1 MGKSHKNKKID
12 NNSGN
17 NKQLVKNIILSLPI
31 GALYYIFVLK
41 LNEVLIE
48 QVEYDKKMNRT
59 IAIGLVAGL
68 SGFILAL
75 KVFGNKNLFT
85 YNLSLL
91 IGLILGSIGILTN
104 SVLYNW
110 DFLSQDTKLIII
122 GISLIAVGI
131 FSYR

>member
-1 MGKSHKNKKID
+1 MGKSHKNKKIEKTSD
-12 NNSGN
+12 
-17 NKQLVKNIILSLPI
+17 NKQLVKNIILSVPI

-41 LNEVLIE
+41 LNEVLID

-75 KVFGNKNLFT
+75 KVFGNKKLFC

>member
-12 NNSGN
+12 KTTD
-17 NKQLVKNIILSLPI
+17 NKQLVKNIILSVPI
-31 GALYYIFVLK
+31 GVLYYIFVLK
-41 LNEVLIE
+41 LNEVLID

-75 KVFGNKNLFT
+75 KVFGNKKLFT

-91 IGLILGSIGILTN
+91 IGLIIGSIGILTN

>member
-1 MGKSHKNKKID
+1 MYRAFDVFANFESSIP
-12 NNSGN
+12 
-17 NKQLVKNIILSLPI
+17 SLI
-31 GALYYIFVLK
+31 NCFIFVLK

-75 KVFGNKNLFT
+75 KVFGNKKLFT

-110 DFLSQDTKLIII
+110 DFLSQDTKLITI